1 MTVIVNDFEV
11 VAEPPPAS
19 ESPAGS
25 GASAPPE
32 GPTPHE
38 VELIN
43 RRQHERAA
51 RVHAD

>member
-1 MTVIVNDFEV
+1 MAVIVNDFEV
-11 VAEPPPAS
+11 VAEPPPAA
-19 ESPAGS
+19 EGNADS
-25 GASAPPE
+25 GAYAPSA
-32 GPTPHE
+32 GPTPQE